1 MTFWKQMKIF
11 KFSTLTSEKVVDVLS
26 TGHFLATFHIIGHNF
41 IGVKLC
47 CSHWLFL
54 FCDITLFSH
63 IIYRIYRI
71 ITCEN
76 ILVKWVFENW
86 IQTKSTHH
94 HCQKSRFPHLSKV
107 KLHSGL
113 YFHEFAL
120 ESKLSLHFW
129 GYCHIQCQILKL
141 AQSQL
146 GASLEGENIFKKKKN
161 KVNNQSLKKQIP
173 STIAIRLL

>member
-1 MTFWKQMKIF
+1 MAKNCVAAINYFYFAILHYF
-11 KFSTLTSEKVVDVLS
+11 LTL
-26 TGHFLATFHIIGHNF
+26 
-41 IGVKLC
+41 
-47 CSHWLFL
+47 
-54 FCDITLFSH
+54 
-63 IIYRIYRI
+63 YRI

-76 ILVKWVFENW
+76 ILVKWLFENW

-146 GASLEGENIFKKKKN
+146 GASLEGENIKKKKL
-161 KVNNQSLKKQIP
+161 NNQSLKKQIP
-173 STIAIRLL
+173 SSTYLCNT